1 MLLYFKTANSRSYQQ
16 EVEFSM
22 IAADYGNK
30 QLDHTLFLERYGVS
44 VLKSSVIYGANAA
57 GKSNLLKAIVDGVQ
71 LVLNS
76 SKNNKGDPLPHF
88 YNKNQ
93 QVNQSK
99 PTWFVFGLLINNTH
113 FEYSFSHNAERIIEE
128 KLMAFL
134 PERQITHFHR
144 TYNPKTDKYDWSE
157 LSHEFQNEASRMLK
171 EVIVKKNN
179 LFLSAAANLPEDSR
193 LKLPIAEQIYDWVKN
208 QLITVVN
215 FSTPNRINYEPALAL
230 IRRDKKAEAFFLEIL
245 AKTDFVIQ
253 GFDLKTLPNEKG
265 NPRLLAKTYHEGLDI
280 NGEKMKV
287 AYDFLT
293 EESTGTQQLIAW
305 LAPWLLTLSGNK
317 VLIVDELGNSLHPLL
332 SEYLIDLFH
341 KNSEN
346 AQLIFTIHDVKLMS
360 DNKMRDDQMW
370 IVHRDNQ
377 GNSTIEP
384 LSNYVIDD
392 DKQLDNA
399 YLQGVFG
406 GIPHIDTL
414 KKVTN

>member
-30 QLDHTLFLERYGVS
+30 QLDHTIVLERYGIS

-71 LVLNS
+71 LVLNTL
-76 SKNNKGDPLPHF
+76 KNYKGDPLPHF

-93 QVNQSK
+93 LVNQFK
-99 PTWFVFGLLINNTH
+99 PTLYVFGLLINHTH
-113 FEYSFSHNAERIIEE
+113 FEYSFSHNAERIFEE
-128 KLMAFL
+128 KLIEFL
-134 PERQITHFHR
+134 PDYQINHFQR
-144 TYNPKTDKYDWSE
+144 TYNPNTGKYDWSE

-179 LFLSAAANLPEDSR
+179 LFLSAAANLPEDSH
-193 LKLPIAEQIYDWVKN
+193 LKLPIADQIYDWFKN

-215 FSTPNRINYEPALAL
+215 LSAPNRINYEPALAL
-230 IRRDKKAEAFFLEIL
+230 IKENKKAQAFFLEIL
-245 AKTDFVIQ
+245 AKTDFAIH
-253 GFDLKTLPNEKG
+253 GFDIKMLPNENG
-265 NPRLLAKTYHEGLDI
+265 EPRLLAKTYHEGI
-280 NGEKMKV
+280 NVNGEKIKV

-317 VLIVDELGNSLHPLL
+317 VLIVDELGNSLHPLI

-346 AQLIFTIHDVKLMS
+346 AQLIFTIHDVKLM
-360 DNKMRDDQMW
+360 DRDKMRDDQMW

-377 GNSTIEP
+377 DYSTIEP

-399 YLQGVFG
+399 YLQGIFG
-406 GIPHIDTL
+406 GIPHIE
-414 KKVTN
+414 KIEKEV

>member
-1 MLLYFKTANSRSYQQ
+1 MLLYFKTANSRSYQE

-22 IAADYGNK
+22 IAADYGQK
-30 QLDHTLFLERYGVS
+30 QLDRTIVLERYGVS

-57 GKSNLLKAIVDGVQ
+57 GKSNLLKSIIDGVQ
-71 LVLNS
+71 LILKS
-76 SKNNKGDPLPHF
+76 SKNNKGEPLPHF

-93 QVNQSK
+93 RVNQSK
-99 PTWFVFGLLINNTH
+99 PTLYVFGLFMNNTH
-113 FEYSFSHNAERIIEE
+113 FEYSFSHTASRIFEE

-134 PERQITHFHR
+134 PERQITHFQR
-144 TYNPKTDKYDWSE
+144 IYNPKTDKYDWSD
-157 LSHEFQNEASRMLK
+157 LSHEFQNEASKMLK

-179 LFLSAAANLPEDSR
+179 LFLSAAANLPEDSH
-193 LKLPIAEQIYDWVKN
+193 LKLPIAEQIYDWFKN
-208 QLITVVN
+208 NIISVVN
-215 FSTPNRINYEPALAL
+215 LSAPNWIDYEPALAL
-230 IRRDKKAEAFFLEIL
+230 IRQDKKAEAFFLEIL
-245 AKTDFVIQ
+245 AKTDFLIQ
-253 GFDLKTLPNEKG
+253 GFDLKTLPNEEGQPK
-265 NPRLLAKTYHEGLDI
+265 LLAKTYHEGLDI
-280 NGEKMKV
+280 NGEKIKV

-317 VLIVDELGNSLHPLL
+317 VLIVDELGNSMHPLL

-341 KNSEN
+341 KKSEN
-346 AQLIFTIHDVKLMS
+346 AQLIFTIFDLKLM
-360 DNKMRDDQMW
+360 DRNKMRDDQMW

-406 GIPHIDTL
+406 GIPHID
-414 KKVTN
+414 KENK

>member
-30 QLDHTLFLERYGVS
+30 QLNHTIVLERYGVS

-76 SKNNKGDPLPHF
+76 SKNHKGDLLPHF

-93 QVNQSK
+93 PVNQSQ
-99 PTWFVFGLLINNTH
+99 PSLYVFGLLTNNTH
-113 FEYSFSHNAERIIEE
+113 FEYSFSHNAERIFEE
-128 KLMAFL
+128 KLIEFL
-134 PERQITHFHR
+134 PERQINHFQR

-179 LFLSAAANLPEDSR
+179 LFLSAAANLPEDSHF
-193 LKLPIAEQIYDWVKN
+193 KLPIAEQIYDWFKN
-208 QLITVVN
+208 RINTVVN
-215 FSTPNRINYEPALAL
+215 LSGHLNYEPALAL
-230 IRRDKKAEAFFLEIL
+230 IKKDKQAEALFLEIL
-245 AKTDFVIQ
+245 AKTDFIIQ
-253 GFDLKTLPNEKG
+253 GFDIKTLPNGKG
-265 NPRLLAKTYHEGLDI
+265 ETKLFAKTYHEGLDV
-280 NGEKMKV
+280 NGDKIKV

-305 LAPWLLTLSGNK
+305 LAPWLLALSFNQIL
-317 VLIVDELGNSLHPLL
+317 VVDELGNSMHPLL
-332 SEYLIDLFH
+332 SEYLIEFFH
-341 KNSEN
+341 QKSEN
-346 AQLIFTIHDVKLMS
+346 AQLIFTRHDVKLM
-360 DNKMRDDQMW
+360 DRNKMRDDQMW

-384 LSNYVIDD
+384 LSNYLIDD

-399 YLQGVFG
+399 YLQGIFG
-406 GIPHIDTL
+406 GIPHID
-414 KKVTN
+414 KEV

>member
-22 IAADYGNK
+22 IAADYGMK
-30 QLDHTLFLERYGVS
+30 QLDSTIVLDRYGVS

-57 GKSNLLKAIVDGVQ
+57 GKSNLLKSIVDGVQ
-71 LVLNS
+71 LILNS
-76 SKNNKGDPLPHF
+76 SKNNKGEPLPHF

-93 QVNQSK
+93 RVNQSK
-99 PTWFVFGLLINNTH
+99 PTLSVFGLFLNNTH
-113 FEYSFSHNAERIIEE
+113 FEYSFSHTASRIFEE

-134 PERQITHFHR
+134 PERQITHFQR
-144 TYNPKTDKYDWSE
+144 IYNPKTDKYEWSD
-157 LSHEFQNEASRMLK
+157 LSHEFQNEASKMLK

-179 LFLSAAANLPEDSR
+179 LFLSAAANLPEDSH
-193 LKLPIAEQIYDWVKN
+193 LKLPIADQIFDWFKN
-208 QLITVVN
+208 NIISVVN
-215 FSTPNRINYEPALAL
+215 LSAHNRINYEPALAL

-253 GFDLKTLPNEKG
+253 GFDLKTLPNEEG
-265 NPRLLAKTYHEGLDI
+265 QPRLLAKTYHEGLDV
-280 NGEKMKV
+280 NGEKIKV

-293 EESTGTQQLIAW
+293 EESTGTQQFIAW

-317 VLIVDELGNSLHPLL
+317 VLIVDELGNSMHPLL
-332 SEYLIDLFH
+332 SEYLIDLFN
-341 KNSEN
+341 KKSEN
-346 AQLIFTIHDVKLMS
+346 AQLIFTLFDLKLM
-360 DNKMRDDQMW
+360 DRNKMRDDQMW

-406 GIPHIDTL
+406 GIPHID
-414 KKVTN
+414 KED